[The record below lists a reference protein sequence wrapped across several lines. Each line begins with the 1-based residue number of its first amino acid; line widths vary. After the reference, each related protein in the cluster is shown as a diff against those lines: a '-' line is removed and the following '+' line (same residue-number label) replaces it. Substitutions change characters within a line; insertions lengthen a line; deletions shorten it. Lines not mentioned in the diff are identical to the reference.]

1 MDSRAGRRRDRVRA
15 GKLMRTRLHAS
26 INQLLIVMLVLS
38 WACKGALPIPPK
50 TVHSTVSATVGFFR
64 HEATNHHDQTT
75 LEALCR
81 ELRFSVAPWTS
92 EFVNDEANWFDE
104 KGQRKLDIFIVPGGD
119 SYRWFEKK
127 IDGSFGIGINEKG
140 CRNIVKFI
148 ESGGSCIGICHVGP
162 ALFARTW
169 IWKGLT
175 GKMVEDGMKWG
186 PYVHSGPGGMLNVYG
201 VTAIFKGTVMGP
213 QESNIPYPRVRFL
226 PIELNQENPI
236 VKKARLPHAV
246 HLMVA
251 GGSSQIPTPSQPIE
265 VIGWFPNGTAAISV
279 LKHGNGH
286 LYMVAPHPNITLEN
300 GRDQIRNLISGKY
313 ARMMGLNDQQINE
326 AVSILNREGDR
337 DGPTPDLM
345 LMKAILVDAAER
357 ATLPGK

>member
-1 MDSRAGRRRDRVRA
+1 M
-15 GKLMRTRLHAS
+15 KTRLHAS
-26 INQLLIVMLVLS
+26 KNLLLIVMLILS
-38 WACKGALPIPPK
+38 WACKGPSPTPPK
-50 TVHSTVSATVGFFR
+50 AVPSTAAATATVAFFR

-81 ELRFSVAPWTS
+81 DLGFSVATWTS
-92 EFVNDEANWFDE
+92 EFVNDETNWFDE

-127 IDGSFGIGINEKG
+127 VDGSFGIGINEKG

-162 ALFARTW
+162 EFFARTF

-175 GKMVEDGMKWG
+175 GKMIEDGMRWE
-186 PYVHSGPGGMLNVYG
+186 PYIHSGPGGMLRVYG
-201 VTAIFKGTVMGP
+201 VTAIFKGAVIGP

-226 PIELNQENPI
+226 PIKLNQENSI
-236 VKKARLPHAV
+236 VKRAKLLGTV
-246 HLMVA
+246 YLLVA
-251 GGSSQIPTPSQPIE
+251 GGSSQIPAPFQPIE
-265 VIGWFPNGTAAISV
+265 VIGWFPNGTAAMSV
-279 LKHGNGH
+279 LKQGNGH

-300 GRDQIRNLISGKY
+300 GRDWIRDVISGKY
-313 ARMMGLNDQQINE
+313 PRRNGLDDQQINE
-326 AVSILNREGDR
+326 AVSILKREGDR

-345 LMKAILVDAAER
+345 LTKAILMDAAER
-357 ATLPGK
+357 ATLPAK